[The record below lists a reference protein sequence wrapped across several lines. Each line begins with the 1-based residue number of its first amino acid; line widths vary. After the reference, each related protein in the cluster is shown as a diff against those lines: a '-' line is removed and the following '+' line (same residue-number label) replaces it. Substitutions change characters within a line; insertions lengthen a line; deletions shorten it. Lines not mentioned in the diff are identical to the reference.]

1 MLSGNLKI
9 KDVKIEI
16 AQLVKFYRKQ
26 HKLSRQELADQLDLS
41 RITIQN
47 LESGKNFTIDTLLK
61 VFNHFE
67 VLLGFHQFLIENREQ
82 NEQLTSLYKDHD
94 EK

>member
-1 MLSGNLKI
+1 MMLSGNLKI

-47 LESGKNFTIDTLLK
+47 FD
-61 VFNHFE
+61 
-67 VLLGFHQFLIENREQ
+67 
-82 NEQLTSLYKDHD
+82 
-94 EK
+94 